1 MDASIC
7 SQCGTWS
14 STSAINTTIQSLQNA
29 AAPGTRLHAL
39 IYSND
44 PPEPAEIPLIQSFAP
59 EIDASLASLDAE
71 IWRLQERL
79 RSLKKD
85 RSELLDHQR
94 VHKSILSPL
103 RRMPPE
109 ILAEIFVFSLPTVT
123 ELFER
128 QKFQIEDSPWVWT
141 HICSRWRTVAIST
154 PTLWSLI
161 LTNFINYDYPL
172 EATAAHIQFLPHTDQ
187 LTHYYADAPWDVHS
201 EILRMSSSLVTAHI
215 NMFPDEPEWSALTC
229 GVIPLSHLRC
239 LYVSHVEALAY
250 FKTPLLDQITL
261 DLLSDECDFLPVL
274 EHFLADSSSTLRK
287 LGLRRRPNAFLASK
301 ILRACPELTELAIII
316 NHLSDRLADGIS
328 SALIQLLIATQGLV
342 RVPRLARLHI
352 AFEGTISLDHELY
365 AQMLESRWN
374 MQPRVLQAATVC
386 FERELS
392 DPDSSTQM
400 RLETL
405 RNGGL
410 DLTFL
415 HAADVQEYMAHWLC
429 RPQ

>member
-39 IYSND
+39 IHSND

-123 ELFER
+123 ELFQR

-154 PTLWSLI
+154 PTLWSL
-161 LTNFINYDYPL
+161 
-172 EATAAHIQFLPHTDQ
+172 
-187 LTHYYADAPWDVHS
+187 
-201 EILRMSSSLVTAHI
+201 
-215 NMFPDEPEWSALTC
+215 
-229 GVIPLSHLRC
+229 
-239 LYVSHVEALAY
+239 
-250 FKTPLLDQITL
+250 
-261 DLLSDECDFLPVL
+261 
-274 EHFLADSSSTLRK
+274 
-287 LGLRRRPNAFLASK
+287 
-301 ILRACPELTELAIII
+301 
-316 NHLSDRLADGIS
+316 
-328 SALIQLLIATQGLV
+328 
-342 RVPRLARLHI
+342 
-352 AFEGTISLDHELY
+352 
-365 AQMLESRWN
+365 
-374 MQPRVLQAATVC
+374 
-386 FERELS
+386 
-392 DPDSSTQM
+392 
-400 RLETL
+400 
-405 RNGGL
+405 
-410 DLTFL
+410 
-415 HAADVQEYMAHWLC
+415 
-429 RPQ
+429 